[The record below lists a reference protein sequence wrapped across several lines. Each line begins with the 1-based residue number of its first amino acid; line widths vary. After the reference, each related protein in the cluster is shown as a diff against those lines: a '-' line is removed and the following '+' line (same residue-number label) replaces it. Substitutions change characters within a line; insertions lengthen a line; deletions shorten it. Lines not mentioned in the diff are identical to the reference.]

1 MRLCY
6 EFQNQ
11 QILSYENRGPDSGLY
26 VNFRSQDREFIKT
39 RDHYNKSTIKKY
51 R

>member
-1 MRLCY
+1 MNF
-6 EFQNQ
+6 EDQ
-11 QILSYENRGPDSGLY
+11 QILGYEDRGPDSGLY
-26 VNFRSQDREFIKT
+26 VNFLSQDREFIKI